1 MTSESLP
8 STQSAIV
15 AGPDGELLVRND
27 VPLPAVG
34 AGMVLVEIEAVALNP
49 VDTKMV
55 GSLATPGAVSGFDF
69 AGEVV
74 ASGAAGSGTP
84 AWPCGTR
91 VCGAVIGQNSAD
103 PLTGAF
109 TRYTAVPSHALLRVP
124 GSMSLEEACSLGVGI
139 GTAGLALFRALE
151 LHVSP
156 QTVLVYG
163 GSTATGT
170 LMLQFLK
177 LYGPLF
183 SPCGFQCPHR
193 RF

>member
-74 ASGAAGSGTP
+74 A
-84 AWPCGTR
+84 
-91 VCGAVIGQNSAD
+91 
-103 PLTGAF
+103 
-109 TRYTAVPSHALLRVP
+109 VPSDALLRVP